1 MFDVMPEKRR
11 LPLATE
17 WAHRLLSEKLR
28 AGAWVVDATAGNG
41 HDTLFLARQV
51 GSTGH
56 VFSFDVQ
63 EEALQETR
71 QRLLDAEI
79 QGDRFSLI
87 LESHAFMKEA
97 LPEEALGRVEAVV
110 FNLGFRPGGDKRKST
125 QCSSTVA
132 ALTSASA
139 LLAPGGVLTV
149 VAYPGHASGKEEA
162 EAVSRWMSALAPE
175 QFEVQNIRAI
185 NRMQPAPELWLVLR
199 LGGA

>member
-63 EEALQETR
+63 EEALQGTR

-79 QGDRFSLI
+79 QEDRFSLI

-139 LLAPGGVLTV
+139 LLASGGVLTV

-162 EAVSRWMSALAPE
+162 EAVSRWMSALAPG